1 MVQTLIKNAN
11 VVLSTLNGAA
21 SRVLQFEEFDTVLID
36 EASQALEAESWIAAL
51 KAKRLIL
58 AGDHMQLPPTI
69 KSTFKVKLKNGK
81 STSLETTLID
91 RLLKIYGGSVK
102 RLLDT
107 QYRMVC
113 ISLHFSTCDATFN
126 RH

>member
-1 MVQTLIKNAN
+1 MNVQLRTREKGVVQTLIKNAN

-69 KSTFKVKLKNGK
+69 KSAFKVKLKNGK
-81 STSLETTLID
+81 SSSLETTLID
-91 RLLKIYGGSVK
+91 RLLQMYGDSVK
-102 RLLDT
+102 RFLDT
-107 QYRMVC
+107 QYRMV
-113 ISLHFSTCDATFN
+113 SH
-126 RH
+126 